1 VKNCK
6 SHPDGL
12 AEKNPHW
19 TQSSLYLFLRTETW
33 TWNFLIGFGRI
44 SLFVSILVFSDKE
57 FIVQDK
63 IQFHKQSSVGLISLW
78 EFERFPDPNFSGHL
92 LVHF

>member
-12 AEKNPHW
+12 AEKNPYW

-33 TWNFLIGFGRI
+33 TGNFLIGFGRI
-44 SLFVSILVFSDKE
+44 SLFVSILVFSNKE